1 MGNIVTKTLA
11 EIYLQQGHLK
21 EAYEMFRTLSE
32 KDPSDTGIR
41 NRLREL
47 EQMLTTSP
55 PVLSPSDLSS
65 DEKISL
71 LKRWLSN
78 IQKRRGE

>member
-11 EIYLQQGHLK
+11 ENYLQQGYLK
-21 EAYEMFRTLSE
+21 EAYEMFKVLSE

>member
-21 EAYEMFRTLSE
+21 EAYEMFKALSE
-32 KDPSDTGIR
+32 KDPSDTEIR
-41 NRLREL
+41 NRLKEL
-47 EQMLTTSP
+47 EQMLSHP
-55 PVLSPSDLSS
+55 SPVLTPSDLSS